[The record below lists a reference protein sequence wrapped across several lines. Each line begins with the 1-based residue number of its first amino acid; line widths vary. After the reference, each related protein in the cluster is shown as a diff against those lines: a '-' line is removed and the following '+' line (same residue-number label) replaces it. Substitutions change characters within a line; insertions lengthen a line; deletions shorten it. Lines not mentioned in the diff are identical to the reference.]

1 MSYSKLECFENY
13 KKWVVTNPERLFQFE
28 TAGRFLSYLI
38 AGRIK
43 TSPAISELLYSASNI
58 IIFLNDQIIL
68 RSTHHQEL
76 DPKTATVVEKCRIL
90 FTVLEYLQVFLEITA
105 TKIWGSYGKW
115 TAVAIVQLI
124 KFLWRVFM
132 LIQQAGIASSR
143 AIRPLNRKKLRQNQL
158 SESKCNIEGKNI
170 HTFTLKS
177 GRVIRQVNGA
187 PQIHKRNWKL
197 PSSQPP
203 QGHVVNNRKLEGYP
217 LLGEVL
223 YTLKPLCH
231 LIAMSRFGTKSW
243 IPTSIAFVTDIASIT
258 LLKSSSLNCEDAKE
272 IRRRQIA
279 LLMYLLRSP
288 IYDRF
293 SRTVILQIMTYLRKV
308 PVVGILPQQFL
319 QYMLFWQNVYCYT
332 WD

>member
-243 IPTSIAFVTDIASIT
+243 IPTSIAFVTDIA
-258 LLKSSSLNCEDAKE
+258 NAKE

-293 SRTVILQIMTYLRKV
+293 SRTVILQIMTYLRKF